1 MKIVYKCP
9 KVEIVRVSW
18 WQSYIKIE
26 HMNNYEI
33 WNDWR
38 IKFIWN
44 SVELDEMKRVLENA
58 MLDPMIQVEHLWES
72 RLF

>member
-9 KVEIVRVSW
+9 SVEIVKVSGG
-18 WQSYIKIE
+18 QSYIKIE

-33 WNDWR
+33 WNDWSV
-38 IKFIWN
+38 KYIWN
-44 SVELDEMKRVLENA
+44 SAELDEMKRVLENA
-58 MLDPMIQVEHLWES
+58 MLDPTNQVEHQGES

>member
-1 MKIVYKCP
+1 MRIVYKCP
-9 KVEIVRVSW
+9 KVEIVRVPW

-33 WNDWR
+33 WNDWSV
-38 IKFIWN
+38 KFIWN

-58 MLDPMIQVEHLWES
+58 MLDPTNQVEHQGES

>member
-9 KVEIVRVSW
+9 KVEIVRVQW
-18 WQSYIKIE
+18 GQSYIKIE

-33 WNDWR
+33 WNDWSV
-38 IKFIWN
+38 KFIWN

-58 MLDPMIQVEHLWES
+58 MLDPTNQVEHQGES

>member
-1 MKIVYKCP
+1 MKTVYKCP
-9 KVEIVRVSW
+9 NLEIVKVSW
-18 WQSYIKIE
+18 GQSYIKIE

-38 IKFIWN
+38 IKYLWN
-44 SVELDEMKRVLENA
+44 SVELEEMKRVLENS
-58 MLDPMIQVEHLWES
+58 MLDPMNQVAHQWES

>member
-1 MKIVYKCP
+1 MRIVYKCP
-9 KVEIVRVSW
+9 KVEIVRVPW

-33 WNDWR
+33 WNDWSV
-38 IKFIWN
+38 KFIWN
-44 SVELDEMKRVLENA
+44 SVELDEMKRVLENV
-58 MLDPMIQVEHLWES
+58 MLDPMNQVEHQWES